1 VEADAAESTS
11 CSMDSIEAE
20 AGSWLGVEVDTRR
33 TVVVVD
39 VEVARAGEGSRE
51 NDSIS
56 LKAPLSLALSAAPR
70 SNGAHLEAFFFFL
83 KVYLNGPRD
92 SRLTAFASIGSELS
106 SVENWR
112 LRLVDMAASAN
123 VRGPTGSAVTEE
135 A

>member
-1 VEADAAESTS
+1 
-11 CSMDSIEAE
+11 MDSVKAE

-39 VEVARAGEGSRE
+39 VEVEVTSSGDGSRE

-56 LKAPLSLALSAAPR
+56 PKAPLSLALSAAPR

-83 KVYLNGPRD
+83 NVYLNGPRD
-92 SRLTAFASIGSELS
+92 SRLTAFASTGSELS
-106 SVENWR
+106 FVENWR

-123 VRGPTGSAVTEE
+123 VRGPTGSAATEE